1 MWAQCGFNNTDQ
13 SDTHRYDPVE
23 CHRRADGSHAES
35 CADCVNGFNL
45 IERLR
50 TKVRAEISPDTNAVQ
65 SRRLQPVP
73 EVVMDDLE
81 DVMYR
86 LDKCKKNL
94 YDYRAHVRAQRI
106 LCITVGLTSVSCLL
120 LLLQLAIKRAESDF
134 DGEARKTLEVWCMS
148 VCGLTFDGVAL
159 QANCV
164 ELTCDW
170 RMVLVL
176 LV

>member
-106 LCITVGLTSVSCLL
+106 VCITVGLTSVSCLL
-120 LLLQLAIKRAESDF
+120 LLLQLAIKRAESDLCSI
-134 DGEARKTLEVWCMS
+134 DLHHLARNETIRVSAQGHGCL
-148 VCGLTFDGVAL
+148 
-159 QANCV
+159 
-164 ELTCDW
+164 
-170 RMVLVL
+170 
-176 LV
+176 